1 MQYTVIHYRDA
12 SMVLTGQ
19 LHFTVIYNLAIF
31 ILLHFGRKLGA
42 IAKNFCQNCFLFDRH
57 WMDGCP
63 TREDRIVE
71 FLALKFSFSE
81 KATKI
86 CTICL
91 VWYSN
96 YCELF
101 QKMQSKI
108 RNIYLIANNLSIQY
122 SWFGFIKFSFSEKTT
137 KICLICLLVL
147 TFTK

>member
-1 MQYTVIHYRDA
+1 MHLCELPYFIIGWLVKACPLILCMWGQHTTYTVIHLIMQYTVIHYRDA

-71 FLALKFSFSE
+71 FPALKFCFSE

-91 VWYSN
+91 
-96 YCELF
+96 
-101 QKMQSKI
+101 M
-108 RNIYLIANNLSIQY
+108 
-122 SWFGFIKFSFSEKTT
+122 
-137 KICLICLLVL
+137 VL
-147 TFTK
+147 TFT